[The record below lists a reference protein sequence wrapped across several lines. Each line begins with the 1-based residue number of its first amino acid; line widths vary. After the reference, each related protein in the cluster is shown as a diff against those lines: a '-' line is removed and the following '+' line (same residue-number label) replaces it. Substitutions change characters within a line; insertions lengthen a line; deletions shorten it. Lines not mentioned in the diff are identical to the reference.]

1 MAGVE
6 KPTKRKRKGAGMS
19 TPLALERREPNNDK
33 LDGKRVTLGAECE
46 KDVRFIFDT
55 RESLPDM
62 RGKGMWDEIS
72 RRYEAEYGT
81 RVQKPTLQ
89 MKLSRAVA
97 RHVIWPENE
106 VSFHPK
112 LADATGSVADNLKV
126 GRLEEAYFH
135 VRRQRNRH
143 VRNRMIETGGEE
155 LGSTVPLSAIE
166 AKLIELGLLDTKK
179 QVKSGDQHWSAFQ
192 N

>member
-1 MAGVE
+1 M
-6 KPTKRKRKGAGMS
+6 
-19 TPLALERREPNNDK
+19 
-33 LDGKRVTLGAECE
+33 TLGAECE
-46 KDVRFIFDT
+46 KDARFIFDM
-55 RESLPDM
+55 RESLLNM

-97 RHVIWPENE
+97 RHVIWPKNE

-112 LADATGSVADNLKV
+112 LADTTGSVADNLKIK
-126 GRLEEAYFH
+126 RLEEAYFH
-135 VRRQRNRH
+135 VQRQRNRH
-143 VRNRMIETGGEE
+143 IRNRMIETGGDRE

-166 AKLIELGLLDTKK
+166 AKLIELGYEKTGKGRRPAVECSPELNVDGLADESS
-179 QVKSGDQHWSAFQ
+179 QCVED
-192 N
+192 